1 MCWKVGREKGATPS
15 QIALAWF
22 PELQSHNNLK
32 VFAKPRLSD
41 VIQKRE
47 APFSRSTS
55 LIVLLLSFIIKYPS
69 KLWDHRQSCEEALRR
84 STQTQRPPDARGDRA
99 SGRRTPSSRARD
111 TRHDR
116 EAAWDGSK

>member
-69 KLWDHRQSCEEALRR
+69 KLWDHRHKHSVPRMHGETARQGGVRR
-84 STQTQRPPDARGDRA
+84 PAVPEIRGTIGKRHGMDPNSA
-99 SGRRTPSSRARD
+99 SGPS
-111 TRHDR
+111 HH
-116 EAAWDGSK
+116 